1 MSRWGLFFLLFA
13 LTPRVWA
20 DQTEPLDTSPKAS
33 TPGVTFI
40 DGESADE
47 KIRHYLLSFDLFDI
61 EDQSDAALYEF
72 IHEKMKW
79 ENDD

>member
-1 MSRWGLFFLLFA
+1 MNCWSLFFLLFA
-13 LTPRVWA
+13 LTFRVWA
-20 DQTEPLDTSPKAS
+20 GQTEPLDASPNAS

-72 IHEKMKW
+72 IHEKIKW

>member
-1 MSRWGLFFLLFA
+1 MNRRGLLFLLIVLA
-13 LTPRVWA
+13 PSVWA
-20 DQTEPLDTSPKAS
+20 EQTEPLKTLSPAS
-33 TPGVTFI
+33 VPGMTFI

-79 ENDD
+79 ENND